1 MIPDSTAGLL
11 EGSLIQLPRDWR
23 GGGGGKM
30 ATVTLTRSAHQ
41 QTT

>member
-23 GGGGGKM
+23 GGGGKM